1 MLALATHSTGR
12 ANDDHRNTISLAA
25 KKAALRSTRTPA
37 AGKTAQSMLSQGAML
52 HSHSGLAHRVAEFD
66 AAVGQSAAVN
76 AEVKIAAAKGLVQE
90 ISAGSKAAL
99 MHNVRTKLATS
110 VLKSA
115 TAGTPTSATSEN
127 AAGKALASDKIQL
140 RMFME
145 SRCPGCR
152 ETATTWLKEVL
163 DAPGMS
169 DIVDFKAVSW
179 GWAFVEEAPTQ
190 EMAAHN
196 ITHGSRC
203 SRMMLYYCFTAVLL
217 LYYCFTASLLLTKGN
232 LAESTQR
239 QRSSLSCRSSVHRT
253 QGVLA
258 ATRSPSPF
266 LASTA
271 GANAWATRWRHAFKT
286 CSRTTPNSCQSLT
299 ASRAEAAQVTCFP
312 IAKVLALP
320 VQKYKY

>member
-1 MLALATHSTGR
+1 
-12 ANDDHRNTISLAA
+12 
-25 KKAALRSTRTPA
+25 
-37 AGKTAQSMLSQGAML
+37 MLSQGVT

-66 AAVGQSAAVN
+66 AAVGHSAAVK

-90 ISAGSKAAL
+90 ISSGSKAAL

-115 TAGTPTSATSEN
+115 TAAIPTSATSEN
-127 AAGKALASDKIQL
+127 AAGKDLASDKIQL

-203 SRMMLYYCFTAVLL
+203 SRTMLYYCFTAAVLL
-217 LYYCFTASLLLTKGN
+217 CYCFTALLLLSLRRGFGRINTTSALLSLLQKLGASYAGSAGGNPQPFTFSCQHGWGECMGNALEACIQDVQPDYTKF
-232 LAESTQR
+232 LPVFDCIES
-239 QRSSLSCRSSVHRT
+239 RSC
-253 QGVLA
+253 
-258 ATRSPSPF
+258 
-266 LASTA
+266 A
-271 GANAWATRWRHAFKT
+271 GA
-286 CSRTTPNSCQSLT
+286 
-299 ASRAEAAQVTCFP
+299 
-312 IAKVLALP
+312 LA
-320 VQKYKY
+320 